1 MNTDIQSLT
10 PQQLQQWQQEQRSFV
25 LLDVREDEET
35 AICRLNGSRHIPMH
49 LIPLR
54 HNELPDG
61 LPIVVYCHHG
71 IRSLQVARFLAHTG
85 FEQLYNLSGGIDAWS
100 LTIEPHTPRY

>member
-1 MNTDIQSLT
+1 MNADIQSLT
-10 PQQLQQWQQEQRSFV
+10 PQQLQQWQQEQRAFV

-35 AICRLNGSRHIPMH
+35 AICRLDGSRHIPMH
-49 LIPLR
+49 LIPLH

-71 IRSLQVARFLAHTG
+71 VRSMQVALFLAQAG
-85 FEQLYNLSGGIDAWS
+85 FDELYNLSGGIDAWS
-100 LTIEPHTPRY
+100 QTVDNSVARY